1 MNFSIKR
8 NFILL
13 FAFIAIVTGFSSC
26 LNTEDPFEQYRSWY
40 VQNENYFSK
49 LQKSGTYEVDSIP
62 LNEGGGVILK
72 KVLKEGT
79 GTVNPYFNSNVKVY
93 YTGKRLKDGSDA
105 IEDMIEFD
113 STYKIT
119 NVPGSNPP
127 VALDEEGLKEYNN
140 PATFTLNKNIIRGWT
155 YALQHMVVGEKAEIV
170 IPWILAYGITG
181 KGSIPPYSTLIFE
194 IELVEII
201 NK

>member
-40 VQNENYFSK
+40 VQNENYFTK

-62 LNEGGGVILK
+62 LNEGGGIILK
-72 KVLKEGT
+72 KVLKKGT
-79 GTVNPYFNSNVKVY
+79 GTVNPYFNSSVKVY

-105 IEDMIEFD
+105 TEDMITFD
-113 STYKIT
+113 TTFKIT
-119 NVPGSNPP
+119 NVPGSNPSIP
-127 VALDEEGLKEYNN
+127 LDDEGLKEYNN
-140 PATFTLNKNIIRGWT
+140 PATFAVNSLIKGWT
-155 YALQHMVVGEKAEIV
+155 YALQHMVVGEKAEVV
-170 IPWILAYGITG
+170 IPWILGYGIQG
-181 KGSIPPYSTLIFE
+181 NGSIPPYSTLIFE

-201 NK
+201 NN

>member
-1 MNFSIKR
+1 MNLSIKR

-13 FAFIAIVTGFSSC
+13 FAFFAIVAGFSSC
-26 LNTEDPFEQYRSWY
+26 LKSEEPFEQYRNWY
-40 VQNENYFSK
+40 IQNENYFTK
-49 LQKSGTYEVDSIP
+49 LQKSGSYESDSIP

-79 GTVNPYFNSNVKVY
+79 GTETPYFNSTVKVF

-105 IEDMIEFD
+105 TEDMITFD
-113 STYKIT
+113 TTFKIT

-127 VALDEEGLKEYNN
+127 VALDDEGLKEYNN
-140 PATFTLNKNIIRGWT
+140 PATFAVNSLIKGWT
-155 YALQHMVVGEKAEIV
+155 YALQQMVVGEKAEIV
-170 IPWILAYGITG
+170 IPWILAYGVQG
-181 KGSIPPYSTLIFE
+181 QGSIPPFSTLIFE